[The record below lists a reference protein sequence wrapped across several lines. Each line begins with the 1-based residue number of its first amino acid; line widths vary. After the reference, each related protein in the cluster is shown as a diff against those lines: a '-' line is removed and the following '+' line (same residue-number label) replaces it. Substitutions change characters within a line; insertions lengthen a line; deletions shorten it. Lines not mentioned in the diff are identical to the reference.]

1 MDQTTVSPLGVLAQG
16 RWRFGLRQAAIVM
29 VATLIAMGVRN
40 LLTPWLGT
48 GLPFIT
54 AFPAVAIVAFFSGIT
69 TGAITALACV
79 LWLFA
84 PWTPPVLASDFGWE
98 EVAAFMPAAFL
109 VAFFSGQGRD
119 EAAAATAAAAET
131 ASAQLTV
138 RSLRLSML
146 MAVILPTLLFMV
158 GRRNFLRAGIRRC
171 EIAR

>member
-1 MDQTTVSPLGVLAQG
+1 MVS
-16 RWRFGLRQAAIVM
+16 
-29 VATLIAMGVRN
+29 
-40 LLTPWLGT
+40 

-84 PWTPPVLASDFGWE
+84 PWVPPVLVSDFGWE
-98 EVAAFMPAAFL
+98 EVAAFLPAAFL

-131 ASAQLTV
+131 ASVQLTV
-138 RSLRLSML
+138 RSLRVSML
-146 MAVILPTLLFMV
+146 MAVDPADAAFHGRGWGLLW
-158 GRRNFLRAGIRRC
+158 AGI
-171 EIAR
+171 